1 MLYSQPHPDGYAYT
15 LAARPD
21 FGFAQVQ
28 LKAGQM
34 IKAEAS
40 AMATMDTNI
49 KTKTRLKG
57 GFGRILS
64 GESLFIN
71 EFTAEGGPGEIG
83 FAPGLPGDIEHIYL
97 ENETI
102 YLQNSGYVAS
112 SPEINVE
119 TKWQG
124 LAKGFFAKDGL
135 FLIKCSGTGDL
146 FFSTNGAMIEI
157 DVRDEYIVDNAYMV
171 AFTEGLDYEIRKIG
185 GLKSLFLSGEG
196 LVCHFRGQ
204 GKLWIQTRQIPAF
217 SSWVYPY
224 RPTKKSND

>member
-135 FLIKCSGTGDL
+135 FLIK
-146 FFSTNGAMIEI
+146 
-157 DVRDEYIVDNAYMV
+157 YIVDNAYMV